1 VKHKVKGIS
10 IFLLIAAILMLVLPG
25 YQRCSYLARAKLPSM
40 DLSFVDPDQE
50 DVYPDQQ
57 DQTKAV
63 VASAIIGGMLPGN
76 SLSKQSSHFC
86 FFPSFV
92 DQKILILRC

>member
-1 VKHKVKGIS
+1 
-10 IFLLIAAILMLVLPG
+10 
-25 YQRCSYLARAKLPSM
+25 M

-63 VASAIIGGMLPGN
+63 VANATIGGMLPGS
-76 SLSKQSSHFC
+76 SLFKQSSQFC
-86 FFPSFV
+86 FLPSFV
-92 DQKILILRC
+92 DQKTPVLRC